1 MANTYTQL
9 LIQLVF
15 AVQGR
20 ENLIHEPIRERIEK
34 YMCGCINNQ
43 RSKPLAIYCMP
54 DHVHILIGQNPSVA
68 ISDLVKEIKTGTT
81 HFINNEKL
89 IKYKFSWQEGYGAFS
104 YSKSQL
110 DKVVKYILNQHFHH
124 RKIAFREEYLDFLEK
139 FEIEYKTE
147 YLFTWID

>member
-9 LIQLVF
+9 LTQLVF

-20 ENLIHEPIRERIEK
+20 ENIIHESIRERIEK

-43 RSKPLAIYCMP
+43 KSKPLAIYCMP

-81 HFINNEKL
+81 HFINNERL
-89 IKYKFSWQEGYGAFS
+89 IKFKFSWQEGYGAFS
-104 YSKSQL
+104 YSKSQM
-110 DKVVKYILNQHFHH
+110 DKVVKYILNQPSHH
-124 RKIAFREEYLDFLEK
+124 KKKTFREVYPDFLEE
-139 FEIEYKTE
+139 FEI
-147 YLFTWID
+147 IAN

>member
-54 DHVHILIGQNPSVA
+54 DHVHILI
-68 ISDLVKEIKTGTT
+68 GTT

>member
-9 LIQLVF
+9 LTQLVF

-20 ENLIHEPIRERIEK
+20 ENLIHQPIREKIEK
-34 YMCGCINNQ
+34 YMCGCITNYK
-43 RSKPLAIYCMP
+43 SKPLAIYCMN
-54 DHVHILIGQNPSVA
+54 DHVHILIGQNPSIA
-68 ISDLVKEIKTGTT
+68 IADLVKEIKTGTT

-110 DKVVKYILNQHFHH
+110 DKVVKYIHNQPIHH
-124 RKIAFREEYLDFLEK
+124 KKTTFREEYLDFLKK
-139 FEIEYKTE
+139 FEIEYKPD
-147 YLFTWID
+147 YLFNWIE